1 MKLGKSNRPLLDDL
15 YILSIPSSASLSS
28 TPLNGSGTLA
38 ATWSPHLPERTQAS
52 RKNIY
57 INFIL
62 ERCRIPGHAPP
73 RGKEKTAPHVLSRTA
88 GRKDANIRKNGGDL
102 LSHGYAVPRVCSTI
116 GAHGLNCSVR
126 NGKRWNPGAITAL
139 MPKKHEGKENSRRA
153 TRARR
158 ASKSRDCHPPPPH
171 GGREAGQEKHR
182 AISSARLWCR
192 HLYTCALSTSSS
204 LTALIEI

>member
-1 MKLGKSNRPLLDDL
+1 MEAKVQGTRRGRKVREREGRGEGKTGRRDGGAGFRGGEKP
-15 YILSIPSSASLSS
+15 
-28 TPLNGSGTLA
+28 T
-38 ATWSPHLPERTQAS
+38 
-52 RKNIY
+52 
-57 INFIL
+57 
-62 ERCRIPGHAPP
+62 
-73 RGKEKTAPHVLSRTA
+73 RGKEKYKCSQPHKEAKKKTAPHVLSRTA
-88 GRKDANIRKNGGDL
+88 GRKDANIRKKRRRPTL
-102 LSHGYAVPRVCSTI
+102 PRVCSTI

-158 ASKSRDCHPPPPH
+158 ASKSRDCHTLRPF
-171 GGREAGQEKHR
+171 GKGRSQEKHR